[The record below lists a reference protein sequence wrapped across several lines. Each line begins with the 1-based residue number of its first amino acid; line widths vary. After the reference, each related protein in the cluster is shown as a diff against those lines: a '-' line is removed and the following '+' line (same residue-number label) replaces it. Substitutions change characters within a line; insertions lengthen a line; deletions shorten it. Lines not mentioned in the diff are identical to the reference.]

1 MKAWE
6 RGIRP
11 IRLYVAAEVAVHTE
25 VLALPDAV
33 GAPPAD
39 GFEADIHPSYELA
52 QEGLEGHGHVHLP
65 LVLRVPILVLH
76 ERGIGAFRL
85 GFALYHWDGFELRHC
100 QHDGERPLNCQTSHA
115 KSDPDMCQSRSRVHR
130 IDTLLPLMP
139 RCPRDGSLQTMPRHQ
154 PSTPSGN
161 SAWRRPGYRRS
172 RRPRWTRCRPRRG
185 PS

>member
-11 IRLYVAAEVAVHTE
+11 IRLYVAAEVAVHIE
-25 VLALPDAV
+25 VPALPDAMGV
-33 GAPPAD
+33 PPAD
-39 GFEADIHPSYELA
+39 GFEADIHPSCS
-52 QEGLEGHGHVHLP
+52 
-65 LVLRVPILVLH
+65 LRRKALKAMVTSTSLSCFGRQFWVLH
-76 ERGIGAFRL
+76 KRGIGTFHL

-100 QHDGERPLNCQTSHA
+100 QHDGERPLKCQTSHA

-161 SAWRRPGYRRS
+161 SAWRRQGYRRS